1 MKTKVTLLGLH
12 TGKLEEAKIHDNFVE
27 LAMPVVGLSCV
38 DVLQD
43 SNMDI

>member
-27 LAMPVVGLSCV
+27 LAMPVVGTLIKSKV
-38 DVLQD
+38 I
-43 SNMDI
+43 NI